1 MESIKEVSGR
11 IVFPEEREII
21 DGHVLIQNG
30 HIKEI
35 RRDSN
40 VPAQYILPGFI
51 DAHIHIESSMLT
63 PYEFAKIALRHG
75 TVATVSDPHE
85 IANVLGIEGVFYMI
99 ENAKDARL
107 KFHFG
112 APSCVPATSFE
123 NSGAIID
130 ADAVYELL
138 LHPDI
143 WYLSEMMNF
152 PGVLNSDPE
161 VLKKLHFARMAGKPI
176 DGHAPGLT
184 GEDALK
190 YIKSGIS
197 TDHECFSYEEA
208 LFKLQNGMKV
218 IIREGSAAKNYRA
231 LSPLIGEYAP
241 SMMFCSDDKHPDD
254 LMEGHINMLVKRA
267 LDDGFDLFD
276 VLLMACINPVRHY
289 GLPVGTLRRG
299 DPADFIVMQNL
310 YDGKVEKTVIN
321 GKVVYQNG
329 NCNLSEKKHPTPNNF
344 FSTTVSPEDFYVRS
358 AGTEKEV
365 WIINAID
372 GQLITEKSKAV
383 LKVLDG
389 NVTADDDRDILKISV
404 INRYKKNEPAVA
416 FIKNFGLKNAAIASS
431 VAHDSHNIVVVGSS
445 EHWMAKAVNLLMN
458 SRGGLSVVS
467 ENAELS
473 LALPIAGLMSDKT
486 AGEVAYAYSE
496 LDQCAKS
503 CGCTLHSP
511 FMTLSFMALLVI
523 PKIKISDMGL
533 FDAERF
539 EFIR

>member
-11 IVFPEEREII
+11 IVLPEEREII
-21 DGHVLIQNG
+21 EGHVMIQNG

-40 VPAQYILPGFI
+40 VPEQYILPGFI
-51 DAHIHIESSMLT
+51 DAHIHIESSMIT
-63 PYEFAKIALRHG
+63 PYEFAKIALCHG

-99 ENAKDARL
+99 ENAKDAWL

-130 ADAVYELL
+130 AAAVHELL

-152 PGVLNSDPE
+152 PGVLRGDRE
-161 VLKKLHFARMAGKPI
+161 VLQKLHFGRSVGKPI

-184 GEDALK
+184 GEDAVK
-190 YIKSGIS
+190 YIKSGIT
-197 TDHECFSYEEA
+197 TDHECYSYEEA

-218 IIREGSAAKNYRA
+218 IIREGSAAKNYPA
-231 LSPLIGEYAP
+231 LSPLIEEFAP
-241 SMMFCSDDKHPDD
+241 RMMFCSDDKHPDD
-254 LMEGHINMLVKRA
+254 LLEGHINMLVKRA
-267 LDDGFDLFD
+267 LADGFDLFD

-329 NCNLSEKKHPTPNNF
+329 RCFLPDKKHATPNNF
-344 FSTTVSPEDFYVRS
+344 FSTTISPEDFYVR
-358 AGTEKEV
+358 AEGTEKEV

-383 LKVLDG
+383 LKVVDG
-389 NVTADDDRDILKISV
+389 NVTADDERDILKISV
-404 INRYKKNEPAVA
+404 VNRYQKNEPAVA

-445 EHWMAKAVNLLMN
+445 EHWMAKAVNLLMD

-486 AGEVAYAYSE
+486 AFEVANAYSA
-496 LDQCAKS
+496 LDQYAKS

-539 EFIR
+539 EFIC